1 MTLQDLYREGI
12 RKLTENEVPEA
23 ELNAWYLLQSCLSE
37 EPFSYTRSRFFLEQ
51 MEQAAP
57 ETITLYMEK
66 VSKRE
71 EHIPLE
77 YILGYTEFMGLTFLV
92 REGVLIPRQDTEL
105 LVERV
110 LNYLKQKIQG
120 KKVKVLDMCTGS
132 GCIAI
137 SIKKLAENV
146 DVTAVDLSPKALKV
160 AIDNAKQ
167 LDAKVT
173 FIESDLFEN
182 VSGKY
187 DIIVSNPPYI
197 SKSDI
202 ETLMEEVKNHEPMM
216 ALDGDEDGLI
226 FYKKISEKLN
236 EYLSDDGMIFY
247 EIGYDQGKT
256 VPDILKQYNFK
267 DINVYKDLSG
277 NDRVVIARK
286 GEENV

>member
-1 MTLQDLYREGI
+1 MSTEFELKDLIKDGIEKLQKASDLDATVDAWLLAEEVLGI
-12 RKLTENEVPEA
+12 
-23 ELNAWYLLQSCLSE
+23 
-37 EPFSYTRSRFFLEQ
+37 TRVQYFINPQRLVNKEDADKFFKFID
-51 MEQAAP
+51 MRCN
-57 ETITLYMEK
+57 K
-66 VSKRE
+66 
-71 EHIPLE
+71 IPLQH
-77 YILGYTEFMGLTFLV
+77 ITGKQEFMGLSFNV
-92 REGVLIPRQDTEL
+92 NEDVLIPRQDTEL
-105 LVERV
+105 LVEMV
-110 LNYLKQKIQG
+110 LNYLKQKIKG

-216 ALDGDEDGLI
+216 ALNGDEDGLK

-267 DINVYKDLSG
+267 DINVYKDLSE

>member
-1 MTLQDLYREGI
+1 MSTEFELKDLIKDGIEKLQKASDLDATVDAWLLAEEVLGI
-12 RKLTENEVPEA
+12 
-23 ELNAWYLLQSCLSE
+23 
-37 EPFSYTRSRFFLEQ
+37 TRAQYFINPQRLVNKEDADKFFKFID
-51 MEQAAP
+51 MRCN
-57 ETITLYMEK
+57 K
-66 VSKRE
+66 
-71 EHIPLE
+71 IPLQH
-77 YILGYTEFMGLTFLV
+77 ITGKQEFMGLSFNV
-92 REGVLIPRQDTEL
+92 NENVLIPRQDTEL
-105 LVERV
+105 LVESV
-110 LNYLKQKIQG
+110 LNYLKQKVKG

-146 DVTAVDLSPKALKV
+146 DVTAVDLSQKALKV
-160 AIDNAKQ
+160 AIDNANQ

-216 ALDGDEDGLI
+216 ALDGDEDGLK

-236 EYLSDDGMIFY
+236 EYLSDDGMVFY

>member
-1 MTLQDLYREGI
+1 MSTEFELKDLIKEGI
-12 RKLTENEVPEA
+12 EKLQKASDLDATVDAWLLTEEV
-23 ELNAWYLLQSCLSE
+23 LGI
-37 EPFSYTRSRFFLEQ
+37 TRAQYFINPQRLVNKDDADKFFKFID
-51 MEQAAP
+51 MRCN
-57 ETITLYMEK
+57 K
-66 VSKRE
+66 
-71 EHIPLE
+71 IPLQH
-77 YILGYTEFMGLTFLV
+77 ITGKQEFMGLSFNV
-92 REGVLIPRQDTEL
+92 NEDVLIPRQDTEL
-105 LVERV
+105 LVESV
-110 LNYLKQKIQG
+110 LNYLKQNIQG

-146 DVTAVDLSPKALKV
+146 DVTAVDLSQNALKV

-197 SKSDI
+197 RKSDI

-286 GEENV
+286 GEENVW

>member
-1 MTLQDLYREGI
+1 MSTEFELKDLIKDGIEKLQKASDLDATVDAWLLAEEVLGI
-12 RKLTENEVPEA
+12 
-23 ELNAWYLLQSCLSE
+23 
-37 EPFSYTRSRFFLEQ
+37 TRAQYFINPQRLVDKEDADKFFKFID
-51 MEQAAP
+51 MRCN
-57 ETITLYMEK
+57 K
-66 VSKRE
+66 
-71 EHIPLE
+71 IPLQH
-77 YILGYTEFMGLTFLV
+77 ITGKQEFMGLSFNV
-92 REGVLIPRQDTEL
+92 NEDVLIPRQDTEL
-105 LVERV
+105 LVESV
-110 LNYLKQKIQG
+110 LNYLKQKMKG

-146 DVTAVDLSPKALKV
+146 DVTAVDLSQKALKV
-160 AIDNAKQ
+160 AIDNANQ

-216 ALDGDEDGLI
+216 ALDGDEDGLK

-236 EYLSDDGMIFY
+236 EYLSDGGMIFY

-286 GEENV
+286 GEENVW

>member
-1 MTLQDLYREGI
+1 MSTEFELKDLIKDGIEKLQKASDLDATVDAWLLAEEVLGI
-12 RKLTENEVPEA
+12 
-23 ELNAWYLLQSCLSE
+23 
-37 EPFSYTRSRFFLEQ
+37 TRVQYFINPQRLVNKEDADKFFKFID
-51 MEQAAP
+51 MRCN
-57 ETITLYMEK
+57 K
-66 VSKRE
+66 
-71 EHIPLE
+71 IPLQ
-77 YILGYTEFMGLTFLV
+77 YITGKQEFMGLSFNV
-92 REGVLIPRQDTEL
+92 NEDVLIPRQDTEL
-105 LVERV
+105 LVEMV
-110 LNYLKQKIQG
+110 LNYLKQKIKG

-216 ALDGDEDGLI
+216 ALDGDEDGLK

-267 DINVYKDLSG
+267 DINVYKDLSE

>member
-1 MTLQDLYREGI
+1 ML
-12 RKLTENEVPEA
+12 
-23 ELNAWYLLQSCLSE
+23 
-37 EPFSYTRSRFFLEQ
+37 FRS
-51 MEQAAP
+51 
-57 ETITLYMEK
+57 
-66 VSKRE
+66 
-71 EHIPLE
+71 
-77 YILGYTEFMGLTFLV
+77 
-92 REGVLIPRQDTEL
+92 
-105 LVERV
+105 
-110 LNYLKQKIQG
+110 
-120 KKVKVLDMCTGS
+120 
-132 GCIAI
+132 
-137 SIKKLAENV
+137 KLAENV
-146 DVTAVDLSPKALKV
+146 DVTAVDLSQNALKV

-197 SKSDI
+197 RKSDI

>member
-1 MTLQDLYREGI
+1 MSTEFELKDLIKEGI
-12 RKLTENEVPEA
+12 EKLQKASDLDATVDAWLLTEEV
-23 ELNAWYLLQSCLSE
+23 LGI
-37 EPFSYTRSRFFLEQ
+37 TRAQYFINPQRLVNKDDADKFFKFID
-51 MEQAAP
+51 MRCN
-57 ETITLYMEK
+57 K
-66 VSKRE
+66 
-71 EHIPLE
+71 IPLQH
-77 YILGYTEFMGLTFLV
+77 IIGKQEFMGLSFNV
-92 REGVLIPRQDTEL
+92 NEDVLIPRQDTEL
-105 LVERV
+105 LVESV
-110 LNYLKQKIQG
+110 LNYLKQNIQG

-146 DVTAVDLSPKALKV
+146 DVTAVDLSQNALKV

-197 SKSDI
+197 RKSDI

>member
-1 MTLQDLYREGI
+1 MSTEFELKDLIKDGIEKLQKASDLDATVDAWLLAEEVLGI
-12 RKLTENEVPEA
+12 
-23 ELNAWYLLQSCLSE
+23 
-37 EPFSYTRSRFFLEQ
+37 TRAQYFINPQRLVNKEDADKFFKFID
-51 MEQAAP
+51 MRCN
-57 ETITLYMEK
+57 K
-66 VSKRE
+66 
-71 EHIPLE
+71 IPLQH
-77 YILGYTEFMGLTFLV
+77 ITGKQEFMGLSFNV
-92 REGVLIPRQDTEL
+92 NEDVLIPRQDTEL
-105 LVERV
+105 LVESV
-110 LNYLKQKIQG
+110 LNYLKQKMKG

-137 SIKKLAENV
+137 SIKKLTENV
-146 DVTAVDLSPKALKV
+146 DVTAVDLSQKALKV
-160 AIDNAKQ
+160 AIDNANQ

-216 ALDGDEDGLI
+216 ALDGDEDGLK

-236 EYLSDDGMIFY
+236 EYLSDGGMIFY

>member
-1 MTLQDLYREGI
+1 MSTEFELKDLIKDGIEKLQKASDLDATVDAWLLAEEVLGI
-12 RKLTENEVPEA
+12 
-23 ELNAWYLLQSCLSE
+23 
-37 EPFSYTRSRFFLEQ
+37 TRAQYFINPQRLVDKEDADKFLKFID
-51 MEQAAP
+51 MRCN
-57 ETITLYMEK
+57 K
-66 VSKRE
+66 
-71 EHIPLE
+71 IPLQH
-77 YILGYTEFMGLTFLV
+77 ITGKQEFMGLSFNV
-92 REGVLIPRQDTEL
+92 NEDVLIPRQDTEL
-105 LVERV
+105 LVESV
-110 LNYLKQKIQG
+110 LNYLKQKMKG

-146 DVTAVDLSPKALKV
+146 DVTAVDLSQKALKV
-160 AIDNAKQ
+160 AIDNANQ

-216 ALDGDEDGLI
+216 ALDGDEDGLK

-236 EYLSDDGMIFY
+236 EYLSDGGMIFY

>member
-1 MTLQDLYREGI
+1 
-12 RKLTENEVPEA
+12 
-23 ELNAWYLLQSCLSE
+23 
-37 EPFSYTRSRFFLEQ
+37 

-57 ETITLYMEK
+57 ETITSYMEK
-66 VSKRE
+66 ISKRE

>member
-1 MTLQDLYREGI
+1 MSTEFELKDLIKDGIEKLQKASDLDATVDAWLLAEEVLGI
-12 RKLTENEVPEA
+12 
-23 ELNAWYLLQSCLSE
+23 
-37 EPFSYTRSRFFLEQ
+37 TRVQYFINPQRLVNKEDADKFFKFID
-51 MEQAAP
+51 MRCN
-57 ETITLYMEK
+57 K
-66 VSKRE
+66 
-71 EHIPLE
+71 IPLQH
-77 YILGYTEFMGLTFLV
+77 ITGKQEFMGLSFNV
-92 REGVLIPRQDTEL
+92 NEDVLIPRQDTEL
-105 LVERV
+105 LVEMV

-120 KKVKVLDMCTGS
+120 NNVDVLDMCTGS

-146 DVTAVDLSPKALKV
+146 DVTAVDLSQNALKV

-197 SKSDI
+197 RKSDI

-226 FYKKISEKLN
+226 FYKKISEKLK
-236 EYLSDDGMIFY
+236 EYLSNDGMIFY

>member
-1 MTLQDLYREGI
+1 MSTEFELKDLIKDGIEKLQKASDLDATVDAWLLAEEVLGI
-12 RKLTENEVPEA
+12 
-23 ELNAWYLLQSCLSE
+23 
-37 EPFSYTRSRFFLEQ
+37 TRAQYFINPQRLVDKEDADKFFKFID
-51 MEQAAP
+51 MRCN
-57 ETITLYMEK
+57 K
-66 VSKRE
+66 
-71 EHIPLE
+71 IPLQH
-77 YILGYTEFMGLTFLV
+77 ITGKQEFMGLSFNV
-92 REGVLIPRQDTEL
+92 NEDVLIPRQDTEL
-105 LVERV
+105 LVESV
-110 LNYLKQKIQG
+110 LNYLKQKMKG

-146 DVTAVDLSPKALKV
+146 DVTAVDLSQKALKV
-160 AIDNAKQ
+160 AIDNANQ
-167 LDAKVT
+167 LEAKVT

-202 ETLMEEVKNHEPMM
+202 ETLMDEVKNHEPMM
-216 ALDGDEDGLI
+216 ALDGDEDGLK

-236 EYLSDDGMIFY
+236 EYLSDGGMIFY

>member
-1 MTLQDLYREGI
+1 MSTEFELKDLIKDGIEKLQKASDLDATVDAWL
-12 RKLTENEVPEA
+12 LTEEV
-23 ELNAWYLLQSCLSE
+23 LGI
-37 EPFSYTRSRFFLEQ
+37 TRAQYFINPQRLVNKDDADKFFKFID
-51 MEQAAP
+51 MRCN
-57 ETITLYMEK
+57 K
-66 VSKRE
+66 
-71 EHIPLE
+71 IPLQH
-77 YILGYTEFMGLTFLV
+77 IIGKQEFMGLSFNV
-92 REGVLIPRQDTEL
+92 NEDVLIPRQDTEL
-105 LVERV
+105 LVESV
-110 LNYLKQKIQG
+110 LNYLKQNIQG

-146 DVTAVDLSPKALKV
+146 DVTAVDLSQNALKV

-216 ALDGDEDGLI
+216 ALDGDEDGLK

-267 DINVYKDLSG
+267 DINVYKDLSE

>member
-1 MTLQDLYREGI
+1 MSTEFELKDLIKEGI
-12 RKLTENEVPEA
+12 EKLQKASDLDATVDAWLLTEEV
-23 ELNAWYLLQSCLSE
+23 LGI
-37 EPFSYTRSRFFLEQ
+37 TRAQYFINPQRLVNKDDADKFFKFID
-51 MEQAAP
+51 MRCN
-57 ETITLYMEK
+57 K
-66 VSKRE
+66 
-71 EHIPLE
+71 IPLQH
-77 YILGYTEFMGLTFLV
+77 ITGKQEFMGLSFNV
-92 REGVLIPRQDTEL
+92 NEDVLIPRQDTEL
-105 LVERV
+105 LVESV
-110 LNYLKQKIQG
+110 LNYLKQNIQG

-146 DVTAVDLSPKALKV
+146 DVTAVDLSQNALKV

-197 SKSDI
+197 RKSDI

>member
-1 MTLQDLYREGI
+1 MSTEFELKDLIKEGI
-12 RKLTENEVPEA
+12 EKLQKASDLDATVDAWLLTEEV
-23 ELNAWYLLQSCLSE
+23 LGI
-37 EPFSYTRSRFFLEQ
+37 TRAQYFINPQRLVNKDDADKFFKFID
-51 MEQAAP
+51 MRCN
-57 ETITLYMEK
+57 K
-66 VSKRE
+66 
-71 EHIPLE
+71 IPLQH
-77 YILGYTEFMGLTFLV
+77 IIGKQEFMGLSFNV
-92 REGVLIPRQDTEL
+92 NEDVLIPRQDTEL
-105 LVERV
+105 LVESV
-110 LNYLKQKIQG
+110 LNYLKQNIQG

-146 DVTAVDLSPKALKV
+146 DVTAVDLSQNALKV

-197 SKSDI
+197 RKSDI

-216 ALDGDEDGLI
+216 ALDGDEDGLK

-236 EYLSDDGMIFY
+236 RYLSDAGMIFY

>member
-1 MTLQDLYREGI
+1 MSTEFELKDLIKDGIEKLQKASDLDATVDAWLLAEEVLGI
-12 RKLTENEVPEA
+12 
-23 ELNAWYLLQSCLSE
+23 
-37 EPFSYTRSRFFLEQ
+37 TRAQYFINPQRLVDKEDADKFFKFID
-51 MEQAAP
+51 MRCN
-57 ETITLYMEK
+57 K
-66 VSKRE
+66 
-71 EHIPLE
+71 IPLQH
-77 YILGYTEFMGLTFLV
+77 ITGKQEFMGLSFNV
-92 REGVLIPRQDTEL
+92 NEDVLIPRQDTEL
-105 LVERV
+105 LVESV
-110 LNYLKQKIQG
+110 LNYLKQKVKG

-146 DVTAVDLSPKALKV
+146 DVTAVDLSQKALKV
-160 AIDNAKQ
+160 AIDNANQ

-216 ALDGDEDGLI
+216 ALDGDEDGLK

-236 EYLSDDGMIFY
+236 EYLSDDGMVFY

-256 VPDILKQYNFK
+256 VPYILKQYNFK

-286 GEENV
+286 GDENV

>member
-1 MTLQDLYREGI
+1 MSTEFELKDLIKDGIEKLQKASDLDATVDAWLLAEEVLGI
-12 RKLTENEVPEA
+12 
-23 ELNAWYLLQSCLSE
+23 
-37 EPFSYTRSRFFLEQ
+37 TRAQYFINPQRLVDKEDADKFFKFID
-51 MEQAAP
+51 MRCN
-57 ETITLYMEK
+57 K
-66 VSKRE
+66 
-71 EHIPLE
+71 IPLQH
-77 YILGYTEFMGLTFLV
+77 ITGKQEFMGLSFNV
-92 REGVLIPRQDTEL
+92 NEDVLIPRQDTEL
-105 LVERV
+105 LVESV
-110 LNYLKQKIQG
+110 LNYLKQKMKG

-146 DVTAVDLSPKALKV
+146 DVTAVDLSQKALKV
-160 AIDNAKQ
+160 AIDNANQ

-216 ALDGDEDGLI
+216 ALDGDEDGLK

-236 EYLSDDGMIFY
+236 EYLSDGGMIFY

>member
-1 MTLQDLYREGI
+1 MSTEFELKDLIKDGIEKLQKTSDLDATVDAWLLAEEVLGI
-12 RKLTENEVPEA
+12 
-23 ELNAWYLLQSCLSE
+23 
-37 EPFSYTRSRFFLEQ
+37 TRAQYFINPQRLVDKEDADKFFKFID
-51 MEQAAP
+51 MRCN
-57 ETITLYMEK
+57 K
-66 VSKRE
+66 
-71 EHIPLE
+71 IPLQH
-77 YILGYTEFMGLTFLV
+77 ITGKQEFMGLSFNV
-92 REGVLIPRQDTEL
+92 NEDVLIPRQDTEL
-105 LVERV
+105 LVESV
-110 LNYLKQKIQG
+110 LNYLKQKMKG

-146 DVTAVDLSPKALKV
+146 DVTAVDLSQKALKV
-160 AIDNAKQ
+160 AIDNANQ

-216 ALDGDEDGLI
+216 ALDGDEDGLK

-236 EYLSDDGMIFY
+236 EYLSDGGMIFY

>member
-1 MTLQDLYREGI
+1 MSTEFELKDLIKEGI
-12 RKLTENEVPEA
+12 EKLQKASDLDATVDAWLLAEEV
-23 ELNAWYLLQSCLSE
+23 LGI
-37 EPFSYTRSRFFLEQ
+37 TRVQYFINPQRLVNKEDADKFFKFID
-51 MEQAAP
+51 MRCN
-57 ETITLYMEK
+57 K
-66 VSKRE
+66 
-71 EHIPLE
+71 IPLQH
-77 YILGYTEFMGLTFLV
+77 ITGKQEFMGLSFNV
-92 REGVLIPRQDTEL
+92 NEDVLIPRQDTEL
-105 LVERV
+105 LVEMV
-110 LNYLKQKIQG
+110 LHYLKQKIQG
-120 KKVKVLDMCTGS
+120 KKGKVLDMCTGS

-146 DVTAVDLSPKALKV
+146 DVTAVDLSQNALKV

-197 SKSDI
+197 RKSDI

>member
-1 MTLQDLYREGI
+1 MSTEFELKDLIKDGIEKLQKASDLDATVDAWLLAEEVLGI
-12 RKLTENEVPEA
+12 
-23 ELNAWYLLQSCLSE
+23 
-37 EPFSYTRSRFFLEQ
+37 TRAQYFINPQRLVNKEDADKFFKFID
-51 MEQAAP
+51 MRCN
-57 ETITLYMEK
+57 K
-66 VSKRE
+66 
-71 EHIPLE
+71 IPLQH
-77 YILGYTEFMGLTFLV
+77 ITGKQEFMGLSFNV
-92 REGVLIPRQDTEL
+92 NEDVLIPRQDTEL
-105 LVERV
+105 LVESV
-110 LNYLKQKIQG
+110 LNYLKQKMKG

-146 DVTAVDLSPKALKV
+146 DVTAVDLSQKALKV
-160 AIDNAKQ
+160 AIDNANQ

-182 VSGKY
+182 VLGKY

-216 ALDGDEDGLI
+216 ALDGDEDGLK

-236 EYLSDDGMIFY
+236 EYLSDGGMIFY

>member
-1 MTLQDLYREGI
+1 MKPFWEDEYLNKEKSTFGNPSKEVKELVPYLKKDAKILDVGCGDGRHALYLASLGFQVDAFDLS
-12 RKLTENEVPEA
+12 K
-23 ELNAWYLLQSCLSE
+23 NA
-37 EPFSYTRSRFFLEQ
+37 
-51 MEQAAP
+51 
-57 ETITLYMEK
+57 IEK
-66 VSKRE
+66 
-71 EHIPLE
+71 I
-77 YILGYTEFMGLTFLV
+77 
-92 REGVLIPRQDTEL
+92 
-105 LVERV
+105 
-110 LNYLKQKIQG
+110 NYLKQKIQG

-216 ALDGDEDGLI
+216 ALDGDEDGLK

-256 VPDILKQYNFK
+256 VHDILKQYNFK